1 MVNVGKYTSPMDP
14 SWLTASDLRKLGVH
28 RDRFRLGEC
37 GAHFAQS
44 LEEIL
49 PVFQRKIIL
58 RKTHSFRGNL
68 PEIRVGKNGTSKYGV
83 FLKWWQP
90 TTIGFPTKNDHFGG
104 FGGKTPFE
112 ETPICQPISRKKSGR
127 RWCEPL
133 QTNDLWDS
141 TAPKAV
147 SYETN
152 PCWIWYWWDM
162 SQKGPKIGCVWIEM
176 QRNERFLVFFGS
188 PILSH
193 LLTPDIILYIHGNAV
208 YNDSGSFGLDSW
220 ANS

>member
-1 MVNVGKYTSPMDP
+1 MANCIRPPEAWRSPGPVSTWGVWRPLCAELGGNPAGFSKENHP
-14 SWLTASDLRKLGVH
+14 SKKPIRFVEIYRKSVW
-28 RDRFRLGEC
+28 E
-37 GAHFAQS
+37 
-44 LEEIL
+44 
-49 PVFQRKIIL
+49 
-58 RKTHSFRGNL
+58 
-68 PEIRVGKNGTSKYGV
+68 KNGTSKYGV

-127 RWCEPL
+127 RWCESL

-162 SQKGPKIGCVWIEM
+162 SQKGPKI
-176 QRNERFLVFFGS
+176 NERFLVFFGS

-193 LLTPDIILYIHGNAV
+193 LLTPDISWYYPLYTWQC
-208 YNDSGSFGLDSW
+208 FL
-220 ANS
+220 